1 MLVSDFD
8 YNLPANL
15 IAQEPAPRRDSSRL
29 LVVDRATGAMVD
41 TSFERLPEFLRAG
54 DVVVL
59 NNTKVFPA
67 RLMGRVLRPDTEG
80 HQILGA
86 SVEVFLVRQVEP
98 LLWETLVKPGR
109 ALRAGARVA
118 FFGDKTSGEEGKA
131 DGLTA
136 EVVRWLPHGRRIVQ
150 FQSASTEF
158 DAIVDRLGR
167 PPLPP
172 YIKRRGRLRLDS
184 ERYQTVYARERGSI
198 AAPTAGLH
206 FTDELLGRLRSGGV
220 NIVQLTLHV
229 GYGTFQPVRAELVEH
244 HQVESEAYSIDDE
257 AADRLSDALARGH
270 RIIAVGTT
278 TTRALES
285 AVPGVEAGCSSR
297 NCPDAEA
304 QGRSHAPR
312 GKETQI
318 SAGAAV
324 TDLFIYPGYEF
335 RVLGGLVTNFHL
347 PRSSLLMLVSAFGSR
362 DLVLRAYQHAVEHQY
377 RFYSYGDAM
386 LIV

>member
-15 IAQEPAPRRDSSRL
+15 IAQEPAPRRDCSRL
-29 LVVDRATGAMVD
+29 LVVDRATGTLID
-41 TSFERLPEFLRAG
+41 TSFEKLPEFLRAG
-54 DVVVL
+54 DVLVL

-67 RLMGRVLRPDTEG
+67 RLMGRVLRADTEG
-80 HQILGA
+80 HQVLGA
-86 SVEVFLVRQVEP
+86 SVEVFLVRRVEP

-109 ALRAGARVA
+109 ALPAGARVA
-118 FFGDKTSGEEGKA
+118 FFGDSKSGEGGEA

-136 EVVRWLPHGRRIVQ
+136 EVVQWLPHGRRIVR
-150 FQSASTEF
+150 FHSSSTEF

-167 PPLPP
+167 TPLPP
-172 YIKRRGRLRLDS
+172 YIKRRGQLGLDS

-206 FTDELLGRLRSGGV
+206 FTDELLGRLRSCGV
-220 NIVQLTLHV
+220 NLVQITLHV
-229 GYGTFQPVRAELVEH
+229 GYGTFQPVRAERVED

-257 AADRLSDALARGH
+257 AADRLSDALARGR

-285 AVPGVEAGCSSR
+285 AVGPGPEAGSSP

-304 QGRSHAPR
+304 QFP
-312 GKETQI
+312 
-318 SAGAAV
+318 AGDFT
-324 TDLFIYPGYEF
+324 TDLFVYPGYEF

-347 PRSSLLMLVSAFGSR
+347 PRSSLLMLVSAFGGR
-362 DLVLRAYQHAVEHQY
+362 DLVLRAYQHSVEHQY